1 MSNKLKIATLSLML
15 LGTASA
21 APAYA
26 APVARALPVAFHSAQ
41 ENLRQERPPVVGQ
54 GYYEGDY
61 EFNVDRNDHASSPYA
76 GGGGK

>member
-1 MSNKLKIATLSLML
+1 MPNKLKIATVSLML

-26 APVARALPVAFHSAQ
+26 APVANALDATFHSAPV
-41 ENLRQERPPVVGQ
+41 NLRQDRAPVVGQ

-61 EFNVDRNDHASSPYA
+61 EFNVDRSDRASSPYA

>member
-1 MSNKLKIATLSLML
+1 M
-15 LGTASA
+15 GTASA

-26 APVARALPVAFHSAQ
+26 NPVAMALHATFHSAPA
-41 ENLRQERPPVVGQ
+41 NLRQERLDTLTGGQ

-61 EFNVDRNDHASSPYA
+61 EFNVDRSDHASSPYA